1 MIRNLASRKGKAIG
15 LALGMVMATQN
26 AMAATSDEII
36 AGLNTNNLALSKTRL
51 SKLKDFYQ
59 KRSMQPVWQGV
70 QMSVFSRASLAQLLD
85 DHGLDIAKYTSKI
98 DANCPADI
106 ATAGTLTGNCE
117 LALSEAMVRVA
128 DHLSN
133 GQMDPG
139 SVDFENIKMPKKT
152 NTTNQALSDVLSNNP
167 SEMMNFLEQQAPQNF
182 MYQRHKQA
190 LRKFNN
196 LKAQG
201 SAWKT
206 FSSLKTR
213 LSLGVKNPTVVTI
226 KNIMAAHGYPIND
239 FSDTFTADLDAAI
252 RDLQVATLLD
262 VTGAVTPSSTTL
274 FSQFFGIDLDRR
286 ISRLKLDME
295 KIRWMPNQLEGS
307 FIFVGLG
314 EQQLTWFD
322 SGSAGGI
329 KLQMKT
335 INGRTERKTPMMRDT
350 ITSVILN
357 PPWTVPP
364 GILAKDKLPMFQ
376 KQTYWE
382 MQDYFAKNY
391 YTLVDMNNS
400 RLIDPM
406 AVNWS
411 MVTAQNINFYI
422 RQQPGL
428 HNALGVFKFNLTNPY
443 AIYLHDTNQRELFST
458 AQRLLSSGCVR
469 LEKPQVLA
477 EELLRGSSWDSFKI
491 SSTIAQ
497 FPGQVP
503 NTTTIGL
510 KSRVPVYLMYMTSS
524 VKEDNIVRFHPDYY
538 GMNAKMLTKLDQIK
552 NDI

>member
-1 MIRNLASRKGKAIG
+1 MKWF
-15 LALGMVMATQN
+15 ALGMVI
-26 AMAATSDEII
+26 AMSSQIAIAATSDEII
-36 AGLNTNNLALSKTRL
+36 AGLNANSLALSKTRL
-51 SKLKDFYQ
+51 AKLKDFYQ
-59 KRSMQPVWQGV
+59 KRSSQPVWQGV
-70 QMSVFSRASLAQLLD
+70 QMSVFSRASMAQLLD
-85 DHGLDIAKYTSKI
+85 DHGLDVAKYTSKI

-106 ATAGTLTGNCE
+106 ATAGSLTGNCE
-117 LALSEAMVRVA
+117 LSLSEAMVRVA

-152 NTTNQALSDVLSNNP
+152 NATNQALSDVLSNNP
-167 SEMMNFLEQQAPQNF
+167 YGMFSFLDQQAPQNF

-190 LRKFNN
+190 LKKFNN
-196 LKAQG
+196 LNAQG
-201 SAWKT
+201 GSWKT
-206 FSSLKTR
+206 LSSLKKN
-213 LSLGVKNPTVVTI
+213 LSLGSKNSVIPQI
-226 KNIMAAHGYPIND
+226 KSILAAHGYAISD
-239 FSDTFTADLDAAI
+239 FSDTFTYDLDLAI
-252 RDLQVATLLD
+252 RDLQKATLVD
-262 VTGAVTPSSTTL
+262 VTGSIGPGSTTL
-274 FSQFFGIDLDRR
+274 FSQFFGIDLNRR
-286 ISRLKLDME
+286 IARLKLDME

-322 SGSAGGI
+322 SASAGGI

-428 HNALGVFKFNLTNPY
+428 HNALGVFKFNLTNPF

-469 LEKPQVLA
+469 LEKPQALA
-477 EELLRGSSWDSFKI
+477 EELLRGSSWDSAKI

-503 NTTTIGL
+503 NTTSIGL
-510 KSRVPVYLMYMTSS
+510 KNRLPVYLMYMTSS

-538 GMNAKMLTKLDQIK
+538 GMNAKMLAKLDQIK